1 MLIFDMDGTLWNTV
15 NATYKSANEVASK
28 YDDLKSFSID
38 TIEKGMGLSSIE
50 NTKNYMPYLDV
61 DKALYY
67 LDKMLENTIKIISNE
82 GADIYEGTIDTI
94 KLLSK
99 KYKLA
104 IVTNSI
110 DEYVEIFFDKTG
122 LKEYFT
128 SYIGAGTYNITKAE
142 AIKRVVNMNKEE
154 NNYYIGDIKK
164 DMEATIEAGITFIH
178 AKYGFEPT
186 LETKYYINSIKDL
199 ENLINTIED
208 TNV

>member
-15 NATYKSANEVASK
+15 KATYKSANEIASE
-28 YDDLKSFSID
+28 YDEVKPFSIS

-50 NTKNYMPYLDV
+50 NTKNYMPYLDTN
-61 DKALYY
+61 KALYY
-67 LDKMLENTIKIISNE
+67 INKIIENTIKIISID

-94 KLLSK
+94 KILSK
-99 KYKLA
+99 KYKLG
-104 IVTNSI
+104 IVTNNK
-110 DEYVEIFFDKTG
+110 DEYVEIFLEKTG
-122 LKEYFT
+122 LKGYFT
-128 SYIGAGTYNITKAE
+128 SYIGAASYNIAKSE
-142 AIKRVVNMNKEE
+142 AIKRVVTINKED

-186 LETKYYINSIKDL
+186 LKTKYYINSIKDL
-199 ENLINTIED
+199 EKLINTIED